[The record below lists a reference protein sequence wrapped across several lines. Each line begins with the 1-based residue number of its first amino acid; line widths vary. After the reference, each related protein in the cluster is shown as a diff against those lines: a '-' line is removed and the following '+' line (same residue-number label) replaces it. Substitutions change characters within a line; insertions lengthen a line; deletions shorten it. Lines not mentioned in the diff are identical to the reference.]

1 MSFAPI
7 IPTTG
12 LAGFRLLVAT
22 EATQRAVF
30 DRQPEIQRDVDYFT
44 EKIGE
49 VKTAADLVADRRL
62 LRVALGAFGM
72 DEEIDKR
79 AFLRKILEEGTEDN
93 DAFANRF
100 VDPRYKK
107 LANAFGFGNIGGART
122 GFIAF
127 PAEITDAYKERQFE
141 IAVGE
146 QNETMRLALNFRR
159 EIRNLATGPDPE
171 GAGWFAAMGDIPVR
185 RVLEGALGLPA
196 DISQI
201 DVDRQRDDF
210 RRAADRVFGSPSLA
224 AFTDEELVDDAI
236 RRFIARRSIDEG
248 PGLATPGATALA
260 LLTPG
265 GIGATGLQ
273 NLTLSQ
279 LR

>member
-107 LANAFGFGNIGGART
+107 LANAFGFEIGRARV
-122 GFIAF
+122 G
-127 PAEITDAYKERQFE
+127 KEC
-141 IAVGE
+141 
-146 QNETMRLALNFRR
+146 RL
-159 EIRNLATGPDPE
+159 
-171 GAGWFAAMGDIPVR
+171 
-185 RVLEGALGLPA
+185 
-196 DISQI
+196 
-201 DVDRQRDDF
+201 
-210 RRAADRVFGSPSLA
+210 
-224 AFTDEELVDDAI
+224 
-236 RRFIARRSIDEG
+236 
-248 PGLATPGATALA
+248 
-260 LLTPG
+260 
-265 GIGATGLQ
+265 
-273 NLTLSQ
+273 
-279 LR
+279 